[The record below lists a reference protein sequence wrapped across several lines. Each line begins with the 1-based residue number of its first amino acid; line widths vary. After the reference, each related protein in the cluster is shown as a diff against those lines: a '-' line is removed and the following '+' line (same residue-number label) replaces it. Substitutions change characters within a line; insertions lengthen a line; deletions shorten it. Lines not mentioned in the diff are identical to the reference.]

1 MTFTDVTNPSK
12 SKTAA
17 PGALTR
23 VVTAWLAS
31 DGSETVTEGMTG
43 ATAYLAAMPTPT
55 GTKLVIA
62 VNKSKVFAR
71 PNVDAEIEA

>member
-1 MTFTDVTNPSK
+1 MTFADVTNPSK

-31 DGSETVTEGMTG
+31 DGSETVAEGMTG
-43 ATAYLAAMPTPT
+43 VIAYIAATPTPV
-55 GTKLVIA
+55 GVKLVIA

-71 PNVDAEIEA
+71 PDADAVLEA

>member
-1 MTFTDVTNPSK
+1 MTLTDITNKSK

-31 DGSETVTEGMTG
+31 DGSETYAEGIAG
-43 ATAYLAAMPTPT
+43 VHAHVRELPTPV
-55 GTKLVIA
+55 GVKLVIA
-62 VNKSKVFAR
+62 VNKSKVFA
-71 PNVDAEIEA
+71 PVDADVVHEA

>member
-31 DGSETVTEGMTG
+31 DGSETYAEGIAG
-43 ATAYLAAMPTPT
+43 VHAHVRELPTPV
-55 GTKLVIA
+55 GVKLVIA

-71 PNVDAEIEA
+71 PDADAVIEA